1 MRLTGRQRAF
11 LEQFLDLY
19 RERTQPLHY
28 SAVAERL
35 GISPMTAYD
44 MLRLLE
50 ARGVLTSAYVVPGKG
65 AGPGRST
72 IVFYPT
78 ERAASVLAELAG
90 EDWDQEEWEAVKQRI
105 LEALRK
111 GRDSNY
117 EELLNELL
125 NRIPERKSPLIF
137 SAEMIAA
144 VILNLHLVKED
155 LTQSGLLER
164 LVTLGLPEEA
174 GLSAL
179 AGLTLGLSLLERANR
194 RFTSILVSYTRRYQD
209 TLSKLSA
216 PKKKVLSDFVQD
228 VVKAI
233 GA

>member
-1 MRLTGRQRAF
+1 MKLTGRQKVF
-11 LEQFLDLY
+11 LEQFLDVY
-19 RERTQPLHY
+19 RQSPQPLHY
-28 SAVAERL
+28 SMVAECL
-35 GISPMTAYD
+35 KVSSITAYD

-50 ARGVLTSAYVVPGKG
+50 ERGLVVSEYVVPGKG

-90 EDWDQEEWEAVKQRI
+90 EDWDQEEWQRVKQRI
-105 LEALRK
+105 LEAMRK

-137 SAEMIAA
+137 CAEMITA
-144 VILNLHLVKED
+144 VILNLLLVKEE
-155 LTQSGLLER
+155 LRQRGLLEG
-164 LVTLGLPEEA
+164 LAALGLPGDV

-179 AGLTLGLSLLERANR
+179 AGLTFGLSLVERANR
-194 RFTSILVSYTRRYQD
+194 RFMSILLSYTRRYQD
-209 TLSKLSA
+209 TLSELSA
-216 PKKKVLSDFVQD
+216 PQKRVLAGFVQD
-228 VVKAI
+228 VVRTISA
-233 GA
+233 

>member
-209 TLSKLSA
+209 TLSKLST